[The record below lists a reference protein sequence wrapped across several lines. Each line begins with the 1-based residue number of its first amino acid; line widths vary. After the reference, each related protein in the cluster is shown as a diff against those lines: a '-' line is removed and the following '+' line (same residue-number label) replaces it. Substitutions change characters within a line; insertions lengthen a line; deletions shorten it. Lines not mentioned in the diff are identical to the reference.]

1 MSCYIDTINIEK
13 TTASETY
20 SKVPGKALELL
31 AGSKKNRLKF
41 ELTLNDIPNQTA
53 NVYVEVIGDGF
64 LERSKSFILSTMPFK
79 FLKTAHKGKTIYIN
93 INSLSNRLGIK
104 VDKTYSDEI
113 FNSKLENHLETVRE
127 TEKKIDSFF
136 QEIIKEKYTEDGNE
150 LRATNGEPIISK
162 TDFRKLLGLT
172 AFSKFTSKQKQE
184 ASYSLKDGNIL
195 FLKKQED
202 QEWPLLTLFTKDVLG
217 KGACGKVL
225 TVQEL
230 SMGRL
235 SVAKVAYDSDL
246 HEDIKNESII
256 LNKIFTDSNPV
267 GIQQKPY
274 SLFNFKD
281 INYRGYI
288 APKYD
293 CSLSSVIRRLKPDE
307 KIESVRQLLKGL
319 QELENQQ
326 IIHGDI
332 KEANCLFR
340 RKSDSSIECV
350 IADFGGAVDLSK
362 KVKWP
367 DTGTPFYESDE
378 DHIAY
383 RSLRRKLRS
392 EKTTDARNEI
402 NTCLKNLLLR
412 KDIYAMGIVLGNLLG
427 SYIKKESS
435 KELSSLI
442 DQMLETSWEKRISA
456 SEALVEFEKI
466 FPAPSS
472 TEAV

>member
-20 SKVPGKALELL
+20 NKSPGKMELS

-41 ELTLNDIPNQTA
+41 ELLSNDIPNQTA
-53 NVYVEVIGDGF
+53 NVYVEVIGDDF
-64 LERSKSFILSTMPFK
+64 LGRSKSFILSTMPFK
-79 FLKTAHKGKTIYIN
+79 FLKTTHKGKIIYIN

-104 VDKTYSDEI
+104 VEKICSDEA
-113 FNSKLENHLETVRE
+113 FNAALKKQFEIVRE
-127 TEKKIDSFF
+127 TEKKIDAFF
-136 QEIIKEKYTEDGNE
+136 QEIKTRYTEDGND
-150 LRATNGEPIISK
+150 LKTVNGEPIISK

-217 KGACGKVL
+217 EGACGKVL

-235 SVAKVAYDSDL
+235 SVAKVAYDSEL

-340 RKSDSSIECV
+340 RKSNGSIECV

-362 KVKWP
+362 KAKWP

-392 EKTTDARNEI
+392 EKITDARNEI

-456 SEALVEFEKI
+456 TEALVEFEKI
-466 FPAPSS
+466 FPCLNS